1 VSQCP
6 CHSGLAYSEC
16 CEGVI
21 AGAPA
26 PSPERLM
33 RSRYTAFATGK
44 VDYLLKSWHPST
56 RPSTLDLPENTQ
68 WFDLQITDA
77 SEQGQRGRVSFTAR
91 FKENNEWFELVETSD
106 FERQDQHWMY
116 IDGNAEFILL
126 KPGRNDLCLCGSE
139 RKWKKCCG

>member
-1 VSQCP
+1 MSQCP
-6 CHSGLAYSEC
+6 CHSVLAYSEC
-16 CEGVI
+16 CEDVI

-77 SEQGQRGRVSFTAR
+77 SEQDQRGRVSFKAR

>member
-1 VSQCP
+1 MSQCP

-16 CEGVI
+16 CEDVI

-44 VDYLLKSWHPST
+44 VDYLLKSWHSST
-56 RPSTLDLPENTQ
+56 RPLTLDLPENTQ

-77 SEQGQRGRVSFTAR
+77 SEQDQRGRVSFKAR

>member
-1 VSQCP
+1 MSQCP

-16 CEGVI
+16 CEDVI

-44 VDYLLKSWHPST
+44 VDYLLKSWYPST
-56 RPSTLDLPENTQ
+56 LPSTLDLPENTQ

-77 SEQGQRGRVSFTAR
+77 SEQDQRGRVSFKAR